1 MGVLVKTSLFICIL
15 WGIHIWI
22 KQVIDTEENN
32 QKMEET
38 LENMNHSYVE
48 FQGKINQA
56 RKYRHD
62 IPKHLH
68 MMEQAVSDIID
79 DEYSV
84 DAMLNAIACVTEEK
98 CQEYNIQININLA
111 IKEREIF
118 DKLNIEKVDLSG
130 LLQNLL
136 DNAIEECCRISED
149 FERKILWTMNTTEYG
164 VKIRVENTC
173 CNIKNID
180 FGIFDV
186 RAEVYSENQS
196 LLGLTGINK
205 NMDSCTVYSKE
216 MRDYLIEV
224 MNWNVKN
231 WTIIQD
237 EQ

>member
-84 DAMLNAIACVTEEK
+84 DTMLNAIACVTKEK

-136 DNAIEECCRISED
+136 DNAIEECCRIPESS
-149 FERKILWTMNTTEYG
+149 ERKIIWTIDQISEGIKIWVANSCNNTENIDFVTGKEDKKSHGWG
-164 VKIRVENTC
+164 VKIIKETVAATGGRIDYIKAGTNQIHVEVFMPFA
-173 CNIKNID
+173 K
-180 FGIFDV
+180 
-186 RAEVYSENQS
+186 
-196 LLGLTGINK
+196 L
-205 NMDSCTVYSKE
+205 
-216 MRDYLIEV
+216 
-224 MNWNVKN
+224 
-231 WTIIQD
+231 
-237 EQ
+237 

>member
-48 FQGKINQA
+48 FQGKISEA

-84 DAMLNAIACVTEEK
+84 DTMLNAIACVTEEK
-98 CQEYNIQININLA
+98 CQEYNIQIKINLA
-111 IKEREIF
+111 IKESEIF
-118 DKLNIEKVDLSG
+118 DKLNIEKVDLSE

-173 CNIKNID
+173 CNIKKYRFYNGKKED
-180 FGIFDV
+180 KKCTWMG
-186 RAEVYSENQS
+186 RKNYKGSCSEGRWKYKLYKRRGRQ
-196 LLGLTGINK
+196 
-205 NMDSCTVYSKE
+205 
-216 MRDYLIEV
+216 YLCGSISSVHREFL
-224 MNWNVKN
+224 K
-231 WTIIQD
+231 IG
-237 EQ
+237 EK

>member
-48 FQGKINQA
+48 FQGKISEA

-84 DAMLNAIACVTEEK
+84 DTMLNAIACVTEEK
-98 CQEYNIQININLA
+98 CQEYNIQIKINLA
-111 IKEREIF
+111 IKESEIF

-180 FGIFDV
+180 FI
-186 RAEVYSENQS
+186 
-196 LLGLTGINK
+196 
-205 NMDSCTVYSKE
+205 
-216 MRDYLIEV
+216 
-224 MNWNVKN
+224 
-231 WTIIQD
+231 
-237 EQ
+237 

>member
-136 DNAIEECCRISED
+136 DNAIEECCRIPESS
-149 FERKILWTMNTTEYG
+149 ERKIIWTIDQISEGIKIWVANSCNNTENIDFVTGKEDKKSHGWG
-164 VKIRVENTC
+164 VKIIKETVAATGGRIDYIKAGTNQIHVEVFMPFA
-173 CNIKNID
+173 K
-180 FGIFDV
+180 
-186 RAEVYSENQS
+186 
-196 LLGLTGINK
+196 L
-205 NMDSCTVYSKE
+205 
-216 MRDYLIEV
+216 
-224 MNWNVKN
+224 
-231 WTIIQD
+231 
-237 EQ
+237 

>member
-48 FQGKINQA
+48 FQGKINRA

-68 MMEQAVSDIID
+68 MMEQAVSDIMD

-84 DAMLNAIACVTEEK
+84 DTMLNAIACVTEEK

-130 LLQNLL
+130 LFQNLL
-136 DNAIEECCRISED
+136 DNAIEGCQKIAENK
-149 FERKILWTMNTTEYG
+149 RKIEL
-164 VKIRVENTC
+164 
-173 CNIKNID
+173 
-180 FGIFDV
+180 
-186 RAEVYSENQS
+186 
-196 LLGLTGINK
+196 
-205 NMDSCTVYSKE
+205 
-216 MRDYLIEV
+216 YLV
-224 MNWNVKN
+224 QRNG
-231 WTIIQD
+231 TIILNISNTYGGDIAAEDNKLLSSKKDALLHGIGMQSVRLTV
-237 EQ
+237 EKYKGTFEYHFTEECFTVSIALFI

>member
-149 FERKILWTMNTTEYG
+149 FERKIL
-164 VKIRVENTC
+164 
-173 CNIKNID
+173 
-180 FGIFDV
+180 
-186 RAEVYSENQS
+186 
-196 LLGLTGINK
+196 
-205 NMDSCTVYSKE
+205 
-216 MRDYLIEV
+216 
-224 MNWNVKN
+224 
-231 WTIIQD
+231 
-237 EQ
+237 

>member
-1 MGVLVKTSLFICIL
+1 
-15 WGIHIWI
+15 
-22 KQVIDTEENN
+22 
-32 QKMEET
+32 
-38 LENMNHSYVE
+38 
-48 FQGKINQA
+48 
-56 RKYRHD
+56 
-62 IPKHLH
+62 

-84 DAMLNAIACVTEEK
+84 DTMLNVISCVTKEK

-173 CNIKNID
+173 CNIKI
-180 FGIFDV
+180 
-186 RAEVYSENQS
+186 
-196 LLGLTGINK
+196 
-205 NMDSCTVYSKE
+205 
-216 MRDYLIEV
+216 
-224 MNWNVKN
+224 
-231 WTIIQD
+231 
-237 EQ
+237 